1 MDFSVRFYDKKK
13 NFLLT
18 NKHKFTIGYRRNNPS
33 LRRQPT
39 IGTKQM
45 DIDNIVPF
53 GRFSVIGCGKPY
65 AFHCRCKFDQPCRCH
80 NQNKLCPCVK
90 A

>member
-1 MDFSVRFYDKKK
+1 MYIVFTFEYKHKKK
-13 NFLLT
+13 QRNNFQ
-18 NKHKFTIGYRRNNPS
+18 NKGYRRNNPS

-39 IGTKQM
+39 IGTTTIGQQR
-45 DIDNIVPF
+45 IVPF
-53 GRFSVIGCGKPY
+53 GRFSMIGCGKPY

-80 NQNKLCPCVK
+80 NQNKLCPCIK